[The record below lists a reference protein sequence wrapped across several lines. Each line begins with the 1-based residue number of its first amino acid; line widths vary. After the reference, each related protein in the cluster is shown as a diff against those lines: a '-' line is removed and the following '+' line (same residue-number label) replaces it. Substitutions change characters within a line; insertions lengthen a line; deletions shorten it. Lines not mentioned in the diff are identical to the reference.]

1 MQSREGVDGLGTA
14 AWKWT
19 QGRARSKERGRRE
32 RMAGLWLRGGR
43 KGERGGRAARSRRG
57 MGWGCAGNQLG
68 AEGGRAVA
76 NQLPHLVNLA
86 HLDLSSTWW
95 SWQAE

>member
-19 QGRARSKERGRRE
+19 QGRARSKERGRRD

-43 KGERGGRAARSRRG
+43 KGKE
-57 MGWGCAGNQLG
+57 
-68 AEGGRAVA
+68 EGGRQGAGAAWGGAV
-76 NQLPHLVNLA
+76 QGI
-86 HLDLSSTWW
+86 SSEQKVDAQSPT
-95 SWQAE
+95 SCRT

>member
-43 KGERGGRAARSRRG
+43 KGKE
-57 MGWGCAGNQLG
+57 
-68 AEGGRAVA
+68 EGGRQGVGRFCDFERSRVWAVCDG
-76 NQLPHLVNLA
+76 QEVVCR
-86 HLDLSSTWW
+86 
-95 SWQAE
+95 